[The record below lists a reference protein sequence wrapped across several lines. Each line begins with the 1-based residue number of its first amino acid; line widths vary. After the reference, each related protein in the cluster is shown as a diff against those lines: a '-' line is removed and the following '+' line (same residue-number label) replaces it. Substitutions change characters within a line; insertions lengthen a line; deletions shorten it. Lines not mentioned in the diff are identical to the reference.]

1 MDIYLIIIIILIA
14 FAVADLAVG
23 VTNDAVNFLNS
34 AAGSKTAPM
43 WVLLIVVSFGV
54 ILGATFSSGMME
66 IAQKGI
72 FHPGQFTFS
81 EVMIIFLA
89 VGMADI
95 ILLDLFNTFGLPT
108 STTVSIIFEL
118 LGASV
123 AISLIK
129 MNISGE
135 SIVELGNYINSPK
148 VLAIISA
155 ILISVFL
162 GFIIGAIIQY
172 VVRLIFTFNF
182 VPKLKYYG
190 GVFGGLS
197 ITAITFF
204 MILKGA
210 KGASFLTPEMSEWL
224 ESHTIH
230 ILLYG
235 FIFWTVFLQLLYWI
249 FKVPI
254 TKIVVIIGTFALAF
268 AFAGNDL
275 VNFIGVPLAGLAS
288 YKSFLSTPGATPDT
302 FYMDSLSRA
311 VTTDTIYLVIAGVIM
326 ALTLWF
332 SKKARTVIATEVNLA
347 RQGSGYER
355 FGASALSR
363 SVVRGIIKL
372 NKSFS
377 EKIPKRIQNRIDKRF
392 EIPKTIYSS
401 VKTKD
406 LPSFDE
412 LRASVNLMVSSVL
425 IALGTS
431 LKLPLS
437 TTYITFMVAMG
448 TSLSDRA
455 WGRDSAVYRVQ
466 GVFSVIGGW
475 FLTAVLAFF
484 IALIIAIVI
493 YFGGI
498 VAIGVIVILVLLFV
512 YRTYKLHRT
521 MEKERTDNAIEH
533 EIEEIISASVVF
545 EKCISLTVNA
555 LEKVP
560 DFYRQLFKGIT
571 EEDRN
576 SLKELKKEIK
586 KFNKKTKR
594 IKDNVSETV
603 THLQI
608 DQIDTGHYYVQSV
621 DYLREIAHCLNY
633 MANPAYEH
641 IDNNHTGLDEFQQQ
655 EFEAIYSGISEL
667 YKDIIVKIQTKKY
680 SDLDQIILKQ
690 QEILQLISESRINQ
704 VKRLKEKQL
713 HTRVSLLYFDLLAE
727 TKNLLLYSINLL
739 KSQRDFRSEIL
750 RSQPGFYSG

>member
-43 WVLLIVVSFGV
+43 WVLLIVASFGV

-72 FHPGQFTFS
+72 FHPGHFTFS

-135 SIVELGNYINSPK
+135 SIVELGKYINSPK

-210 KGASFLTPEMSEWL
+210 KGASFLTPEMNEWL

-275 VNFIGVPLAGLAS
+275 VNFSGVPLAGLAS

-355 FGASALSR
+355 FGTSALSR

-377 EKIPKRIQNRIDKRF
+377 GKIPKRIQNRIDKRF

-455 WGRDSAVYRVQ
+455 WGCDSAVYRVQ

-750 RSQPGFYSG
+750 RSQTGFYSG

>member
-1 MDIYLIIIIILIA
+1 
-14 FAVADLAVG
+14 
-23 VTNDAVNFLNS
+23 
-34 AAGSKTAPM
+34 
-43 WVLLIVVSFGV
+43 
-54 ILGATFSSGMME
+54 
-66 IAQKGI
+66 
-72 FHPGQFTFS
+72 
-81 EVMIIFLA
+81 
-89 VGMADI
+89 
-95 ILLDLFNTFGLPT
+95 
-108 STTVSIIFEL
+108 
-118 LGASV
+118 
-123 AISLIK
+123 
-129 MNISGE
+129 
-135 SIVELGNYINSPK
+135 
-148 VLAIISA
+148 
-155 ILISVFL
+155 
-162 GFIIGAIIQY
+162 
-172 VVRLIFTFNF
+172 
-182 VPKLKYYG
+182 
-190 GVFGGLS
+190 
-197 ITAITFF
+197 
-204 MILKGA
+204 
-210 KGASFLTPEMSEWL
+210 
-224 ESHTIH
+224 
-230 ILLYG
+230 
-235 FIFWTVFLQLLYWI
+235 
-249 FKVPI
+249 
-254 TKIVVIIGTFALAF
+254 
-268 AFAGNDL
+268 
-275 VNFIGVPLAGLAS
+275 
-288 YKSFLSTPGATPDT
+288 
-302 FYMDSLSRA
+302 
-311 VTTDTIYLVIAGVIM
+311 
-326 ALTLWF
+326 
-332 SKKARTVIATEVNLA
+332 
-347 RQGSGYER
+347 
-355 FGASALSR
+355 
-363 SVVRGIIKL
+363 
-372 NKSFS
+372 
-377 EKIPKRIQNRIDKRF
+377 
-392 EIPKTIYSS
+392 
-401 VKTKD
+401 
-406 LPSFDE
+406 
-412 LRASVNLMVSSVL
+412 
-425 IALGTS
+425 
-431 LKLPLS
+431 
-437 TTYITFMVAMG
+437 
-448 TSLSDRA
+448 
-455 WGRDSAVYRVQ
+455 
-466 GVFSVIGGW
+466 VIGGW

>member
-210 KGASFLTPEMSEWL
+210 KGASFLTPEMNEWL

-355 FGASALSR
+355 FCTSSLSK
-363 SVVRGIIKL
+363 SVVRVVIKL
-372 NKSFS
+372 NKSSLRRPNAGTQAHFH
-377 EKIPKRIQNRIDKRF
+377 NRTGI
-392 EIPKTIYSS
+392 E
-401 VKTKD
+401 
-406 LPSFDE
+406 LPS
-412 LRASVNLMVSSVL
+412 
-425 IALGTS
+425 
-431 LKLPLS
+431 
-437 TTYITFMVAMG
+437 
-448 TSLSDRA
+448 
-455 WGRDSAVYRVQ
+455 
-466 GVFSVIGGW
+466 
-475 FLTAVLAFF
+475 
-484 IALIIAIVI
+484 
-493 YFGGI
+493 
-498 VAIGVIVILVLLFV
+498 
-512 YRTYKLHRT
+512 
-521 MEKERTDNAIEH
+521 
-533 EIEEIISASVVF
+533 
-545 EKCISLTVNA
+545 
-555 LEKVP
+555 
-560 DFYRQLFKGIT
+560 
-571 EEDRN
+571 
-576 SLKELKKEIK
+576 
-586 KFNKKTKR
+586 
-594 IKDNVSETV
+594 
-603 THLQI
+603 
-608 DQIDTGHYYVQSV
+608 
-621 DYLREIAHCLNY
+621 
-633 MANPAYEH
+633 
-641 IDNNHTGLDEFQQQ
+641 
-655 EFEAIYSGISEL
+655 
-667 YKDIIVKIQTKKY
+667 
-680 SDLDQIILKQ
+680 
-690 QEILQLISESRINQ
+690 Q
-704 VKRLKEKQL
+704 V
-713 HTRVSLLYFDLLAE
+713 
-727 TKNLLLYSINLL
+727 
-739 KSQRDFRSEIL
+739 
-750 RSQPGFYSG
+750 